1 MRRRYQGDR
10 LSPPSLVAAVI
21 LEAVA
26 ARKPRTRYAVGFGAK
41 PMLILRRWL
50 SDRMFDRLVKR
61 AMA

>member
-1 MRRRYQGDR
+1 MRRTYQGNR
-10 LSPPSLVAAVI
+10 LSPPSLLGDVI

-41 PMLILRRWL
+41 PMLMLRRWL
-50 SDRMFDRLVKR
+50 SDRMFDRLVRR